1 MKTFHYVLALL
12 MLLSTM
18 AEAQDAKLH
27 LRDFRPK
34 YTIDTFQLAG
44 NTSVVKRRVIDLQK
58 AEGIKSAYWDEAS
71 AIVTV
76 QYNQN
81 ITQLSAIK
89 DFFLNIQPLATITQ
103 PHKPV
108 HKLVFG
114 RCTIDIY
121 SLKTK
126 NRK

>member
-34 YTIDTFQLAG
+34 YIIDTFQLVG
-44 NTSVVKRRVIDLQK
+44 NTSVVKRRVIDLQQ
-58 AEGIKSAYWDEAS
+58 AEGIKSAYWDETSSIA
-71 AIVTV
+71 TV
-76 QYNQN
+76 QYNHN
-81 ITQLSAIK
+81 IIQLSAIK
-89 DFFLNIQPLATITQ
+89 DFFLNNQPLKMIKQRQKLLT
-103 PHKPV
+103 
-108 HKLVFG
+108 KLVFSNS
-114 RCTIDIY
+114 TIDTY
-121 SLKTK
+121 SIKTK